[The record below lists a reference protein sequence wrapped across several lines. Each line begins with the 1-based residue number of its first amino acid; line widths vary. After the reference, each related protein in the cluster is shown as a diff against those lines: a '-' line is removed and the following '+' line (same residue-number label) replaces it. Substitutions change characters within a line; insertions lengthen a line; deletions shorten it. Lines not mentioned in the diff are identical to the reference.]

1 MTTSYYN
8 NLNDILDIT
17 EPPIETMENQS
28 SNLPSPP
35 FFSVLNISNL
45 RDAAIS
51 LSTPDGPLRPGILFR
66 SAEVSKLDRSGWNAM
81 HELGV
86 AHVFDLRSKPEV
98 EKGWGGIV
106 GAANGGEDV
115 RPGWIR
121 GMEDAGVH
129 RTWVPVFEETDYSP
143 EKLAERYQKYMHTSV
158 EGFVSAYR
166 DILKSGGGAYRTIF
180 RYLVGLS
187 AILNGTASSGKEK
200 LGALIHCTAGKDR
213 TGVFFGV
220 LFDYLGVPREDIARE
235 YNLTEPG
242 LAGVREEVVSR
253 LLQSPGFQKYMLSL
267 AEGKNLSKE
276 ELAQLVQNR
285 DVPDAQPAEFPP
297 EVREAGRQAALRMVG
312 ARKESMMATLEMLD
326 REFGGSERYLREVCG
341 LEDEDLEK
349 LRSVLVVRQ

>member
-1 MTTSYYN
+1 MA
-8 NLNDILDIT
+8 
-17 EPPIETMENQS
+17 NQS

-35 FFSVLNISNL
+35 FFSIPNISNL

-51 LSTPDGPLRPGILFR
+51 LSTPDGPIRHNILFR
-66 SAEVSKLDRSGWNAM
+66 SAEVSKLDRSGWEAL

-106 GAANGGEDV
+106 GKSNGDEDV

-129 RTWVPVFEETDYSP
+129 RAWVPVFEETDYSP

-180 RYLVGLS
+180 EYLVGLS
-187 AILNGTASSGKEK
+187 AVSNRTPTAGSGKEK

-213 TGVFFGV
+213 TGVFFAV

-235 YNLTEPG
+235 YNLTETG
-242 LAGVREEVVSR
+242 LASVREDVVSR

-267 AEGKNLSKE
+267 AEGNKLSKE

-285 DVPDAQPAEFPP
+285 DVPDAQPVEFPP

-312 ARKESMMATLEMLD
+312 ARKESMMATFEMLD
-326 REFGGSERYLREVCG
+326 REFGGSEKYLREVCG
-341 LEDEDLEK
+341 LGDEDLEK
-349 LRSVLVVRQ
+349 LRSVLVVGQ

>member
-1 MTTSYYN
+1 MFSMTT
-8 NLNDILDIT
+8 
-17 EPPIETMENQS
+17 MELS
-28 SNLPSPP
+28 TSMPMARESPLSEMM
-35 FFSVLNISNL
+35 FSV
-45 RDAAIS
+45 
-51 LSTPDGPLRPGILFR
+51 
-66 SAEVSKLDRSGWNAM
+66 M
-81 HELGV
+81 
-86 AHVFDLRSKPEV
+86 
-98 EKGWGGIV
+98 
-106 GAANGGEDV
+106 
-115 RPGWIR
+115 
-121 GMEDAGVH
+121 
-129 RTWVPVFEETDYSP
+129 FE
-143 EKLAERYQKYMHTSV
+143 KYMHTSV

-187 AILNGTASSGKEK
+187 AILNGTASRGKEK